1 MKSFLIMAVGVAGA
15 LAVISCSKEKTI
27 ERVEIRRTS
36 DFIAGQGAPTVD
48 VGKQGDLY
56 FDTTGK
62 ALYGPKTAKGWGP
75 SKSLKGD
82 IGPKGD
88 PGTPGAKGDPG
99 TPGAKGDPGTPGA
112 KGDPGTPGAKGD
124 PGTPG
129 EKGDPGTPGEKGS
142 ILHSGNTP
150 PPASLGKKDDWYI
163 DSNTKLLYGPKT
175 DSGWGVG
182 MPIGF

>member
-99 TPGAKGDPGTPGA
+99 TPGAKGDPGTPG
-112 KGDPGTPGAKGD
+112 
-124 PGTPG
+124 
-129 EKGDPGTPGEKGS
+129 EKGS

>member
-99 TPGAKGDPGTPGA
+99 TPGAKGDPGTPG
-112 KGDPGTPGAKGD
+112 
-124 PGTPG
+124 

>member
-15 LAVISCSKEKTI
+15 LAVISCGKEKTI
-27 ERVEIRRTS
+27 ERVEIRRAS
-36 DFIAGQGAPTVD
+36 DFIAGQGAPAVD

-75 SKSLKGD
+75 AKSLKGD
-82 IGPKGD
+82 IGP
-88 PGTPGAKGDPG
+88 
-99 TPGAKGDPGTPGA
+99 KGDPGTPGA